1 MGLDIISVNTALAIG
16 QSVKHG
22 SVGRTERERERGMGG
37 NTKLNENQM
46 PNYRTGRK

>member
-22 SVGRTERERERGMGG
+22 SVGRTERER
-37 NTKLNENQM
+37 N
-46 PNYRTGRK
+46 GREHEAE